1 MSWLRANHEG
11 ITVSA
16 SETES
21 GVIAESVS
29 HVWVGAETTK
39 ARDELRS
46 VMEQESDTELLIV
59 RFESSLRW
67 IPQVI
72 VDVGDRILIPGG
84 SILYWRAPT
93 TPTATGAGDWHDKA
107 LPPLKQLGSDD
118 TEDVVSAIQT
128 TFTDYSNHYTSNPM
142 LRPIDPA
149 TAYADWAKRSL
160 ALDQRAVLVA
170 LDDPRDTIAAIAL
183 VDFGDESAD
192 ILLAGVDP
200 RFRSRGLY
208 SSFLPRVVRTAR
220 DRGFPEVVIST
231 QDHNVAV
238 QRLWSRLGFEPTLAV
253 NVVHAMR
260 TPRI

>member
-1 MSWLRANHEG
+1 MSWLRATHQG

-21 GVIAESVS
+21 GVIAESVA
-29 HVWVGAETTK
+29 HVWVGAGTNE

-46 VMEQESDTELLIV
+46 VIEEQSETELLIM

-67 IPQVI
+67 VPQVM
-72 VDVGDRILIPGG
+72 VDLGERILIPGG
-84 SILYWRAPT
+84 SILYWRAPGN
-93 TPTATGAGDWHDKA
+93 PSATGARDWTDQA
-107 LPPLKQLGSDD
+107 LPPLKQLGPDD
-118 TEDVVSAIQT
+118 AEGVVSAIQA

-170 LDDPRDTIAAIAL
+170 LDDPRGTIAAIAL

-238 QRLWSRLGFEPTLAV
+238 QRLWARLGFEPTLAL

-260 TPRI
+260 TAGT